1 MTKPISRTL
10 FDLLAIGTRLSFTRV
25 VSEECS
31 WWSDLDDQVLGAVVL
46 DKTDRD
52 YGWIMLIRDLVGR
65 FRCVDLEVS
74 LPSERAATAR
84 LRLAIAAKSRDR
96 RFRGFEAQGG
106 EPNYTLDLFED
117 RGVPED
123 RLHKYYLELR
133 DNISRSPAKKVLQ
146 AISPWLITSDAHLVK
161 EFQEAHFDQRLWEIY
176 LWAMFRDQGYD
187 VEHREAPDLRVTSP
201 WHAFSV
207 EATTV
212 APSTSGP
219 LADHPNPNPS
229 SEEEMED
236 FIRHYMPMKF
246 GSSLVSKLNKTDA
259 QGRHYWE
266 LPGVENLPFV
276 LAIADFHKQADGD
289 TPASMTYSQ
298 GGLYVYL
305 YGSRASANLEDG
317 KFVVREEPVPL
328 HTYKG
333 KTVPSG
339 FFDLPGAENVS
350 AVLFSNAGTISKF
363 ERLGVLAGFAPAG
376 HKYIR
381 IGHLFDP
388 DPNAYVGIPFSV
400 DVSDSTYEEFW
411 GDEVQV
417 FHNPRA
423 LRPISPEAFPDAA
436 NFLYE
441 QEKVITFDR
450 PGRVLSSLTMILRPR
465 PDG

>member
-1 MTKPISRTL
+1 VTKRISRTL
-10 FDLLAIGTRLSFTRV
+10 FDPLAIGTRLSFTRV

-31 WWSDLDDQVLGAVVL
+31 WWSDLDGQVLGAVVF
-46 DKTDRD
+46 DKTDQD
-52 YGWIMLIRDLVGR
+52 YGWIMLIRDLAGR

-74 LPSERAATAR
+74 LPSERIATAR
-84 LRLAIAAKSRDR
+84 LRLAIAEKTRDKA
-96 RFRGFEAQGG
+96 FHGSEAQGG
-106 EPNYTLDLFED
+106 EPNYVLDLFEN
-117 RGVPED
+117 RGVPD
-123 RLHKYYLELR
+123 NKLHKYYREVR
-133 DNISRSPAKKVLQ
+133 DNVSRSPAKKVLQ
-146 AISPWLITSDAHLVK
+146 AISPWLVTSDAHLVK

-187 VEHREAPDLRVTSP
+187 VKHHEAPDLIVTSP
-201 WHAFSV
+201 WFAFSV

-212 APSTSGP
+212 APSTAGP
-219 LADHPNPNPS
+219 LAIHPNPS
-229 SEEEMED
+229 SPEEMQD
-236 FIRHYMPMKF
+236 FIKHYMPMKF

-259 QGRHYWE
+259 QGRRYWE
-266 LPGVENLPFV
+266 LPGAENLPFV
-276 LAIADFHKQADGD
+276 FAIADFHKEADGA

-305 YGSRASANLEDG
+305 FGNRASVNFENG
-317 KFVVREEPVPL
+317 KLVIRNEPVPL

-363 ERLGVLAGFAPAG
+363 ERLGVLAGFAPPE

-381 IGHLFDP
+381 KGHLFDP
-388 DPNAYVGIPFSV
+388 NPDAYVGLPFSI
-400 DVSDSTYEEFW
+400 DISDPDYEEFW

-423 LRPISPEAFPDAA
+423 LRPLSPEAFPDAA

-441 QEKVITFDR
+441 QGKVVTFDR
-450 PGRVLSSLTMILRPR
+450 PGRVLSSLTMILRTTQE
-465 PDG
+465 G